1 MNEDVQILEAVERY
15 ILGEMNPLER
25 ESFNELRKL
34 NPDIDQLVV
43 EHTIFLEQFDQF
55 GNKKAFK
62 SLLHETHNQLLEK
75 GEIREELPKLRF
87 MDQFHKYKRVFA
99 VAASIAGLT
108 ALAISGLVAY
118 LSPKSS
124 PHEIALLKKEINA
137 VKISQVK
144 AQKELNTF
152 KVTPSKP
159 SAQGKF
165 GGTGFLIDGKG
176 YLVTS
181 AHVVSKADSV
191 YIINNKGEYFKARTI
206 HVNDK
211 TDIAILKIIDTRFEP
226 VERLPY
232 GIRKGKADLGEQIF
246 TLGYP
251 RTEIVYNEGYL
262 SAKTGF
268 DGDTIAY
275 QIAISANPGNSGG
288 PIFNHSGEIIGV
300 LSGKQITA
308 EGVVFSSQSKN
319 IFAALD
325 SLREDSNLVTLKI
338 PTHSTVKGIER
349 VQQIKK
355 IEDCI
360 FNVMSY

>member
-1 MNEDVQILEAVERY
+1 MNEDVQLIEAVERY
-15 ILGEMNPLER
+15 ILGEMTPDER
-25 ESFNELRKL
+25 NSFDQLRKS
-34 NPDIDQLVV
+34 NSDIDQLVV
-43 EHTIFLEQFDQF
+43 EHTIFLQQLGEF
-55 GNKKAFK
+55 GERKAFRAM
-62 SLLHETHNQLLEK
+62 LHETHNYLMEG

-87 MDQFHKYKRVFA
+87 MDQVHKYKRVFA

-108 ALAISGLVAY
+108 ALSISGLVAY

-137 VKISQVK
+137 VKKIQNQ
-144 AQKELNTF
+144 AQKELNTI
-152 KVTPSKP
+152 KTVPSKP
-159 SAQGKF
+159 SSPGKF

-191 YIINNKGEYFKARTI
+191 YIINNKGEYFKVKTI
-206 HVNDK
+206 HVNDQ
-211 TDIAILKIIDTRFEP
+211 TDIAILKIVDNRFTP
-226 VERLPY
+226 LDRLPY
-232 GIRKGKADLGEQIF
+232 GIRQGKADLGEQIF
-246 TLGYP
+246 TLGFP

-268 DGDTIAY
+268 DGDTVAY

-288 PIFNHSGEIIGV
+288 PIFNHYGEIIGV
-300 LSGKQITA
+300 LSGKQVSA

-319 IFAALD
+319 IFSALD
-325 SLREDSNLVTLKI
+325 SLREDSTPIILKI
-338 PTHSTVKGIER
+338 PTHSTVKGIDR
-349 VQQIKK
+349 VQQVKR

-360 FNVMSY
+360 YNVMSY

>member
-1 MNEDVQILEAVERY
+1 MNDDVQILETVERY
-15 ILGEMNPLER
+15 IQDEMTTQER
-25 ESFNELRKL
+25 EYFEQLRKS

-43 EHTIFLEQFDQF
+43 EHTIFLQQLGQF
-55 GNKKAFK
+55 GEKKAFK
-62 SLLHETHNQLLEK
+62 SLLHETHNHLLDNN
-75 GEIREELPKLRF
+75 EIKEELPKLRV
-87 MDQFHKYKRVFA
+87 MHQINKYKRVFA
-99 VAASIAGLT
+99 MAASIAGLT

-124 PHEIALLKKEINA
+124 PQEIALLKKEINA
-137 VKISQVK
+137 VKISQK
-144 AQKELNTF
+144 QAQKELNTI
-152 KVTPSKP
+152 KITPSRP
-159 SAQGKF
+159 TAPGKF

-191 YIINNKGEYFKARTI
+191 YIVNNKGDYFKVKTI
-206 HVNDK
+206 HVNDN
-211 TDIAILKIIDTRFEP
+211 TDIAILKIVDSRFEP
-226 VERLPY
+226 LDRLPY
-232 GIRKGKADLGEQIF
+232 GIRRGKADLGEQIF
-246 TLGYP
+246 TLGFP

-308 EGVVFSSQSKN
+308 EGVVFSSQSKY
-319 IFAALD
+319 IFSALE
-325 SLREDSNLVTLKI
+325 SLKEDSSALSLKV
-338 PTHSTVKGIER
+338 PTHSSLKGVER

-360 FNVMSY
+360 YNVMSY